1 MKIFSKEEKAMW
13 LEDWQQ
19 SGKNAWAYAKENGL
33 VPQTFT
39 SWTKPRKKATMQT
52 FVEVPKKAL
61 QSTRLMMAGKSE
73 ILIEKGDI
81 KIHIPLEPVLKELH
95 EVISKLGQSL

>member
-1 MKIFSKEEKAMW
+1 MKKISKEEKAMW

-39 SWTKPRKKATMQT
+39 SWTKPGKKVTKQT

-61 QSTRLMMAGKSE
+61 QSTRLMMADRLE
-73 ILIEKGDI
+73 ILIEKGDM

-95 EVISKLGQSL
+95 TVIAKLGQSI

>member
-1 MKIFSKEEKAMW
+1 MKKFSKEEKAMW

-39 SWTKPRKKATMQT
+39 SWTRPRKKEAKQIFM
-52 FVEVPKKAL
+52 EIPKKTL
-61 QSTRLMMAGKSE
+61 QSTRLMMADRLE

-81 KIHIPLEPVLKELH
+81 RIHIPLEPVLKELH
-95 EVISKLGQSL
+95 TVITKLGQAI